1 MKKILKKLLVI
12 SLLLCVCNTAVVFG
26 DIARSIN
33 SIINSSLQQKVV
45 FSIHVVDAKS
55 SKTIYEYQGHNALIP
70 ASNMK
75 IITTA
80 AALEYLGPDYEYVTE
95 IILADSTMVI
105 IGSGDPLLGDSI
117 TDNQNGKTS
126 GWIFDEIETA
136 LKSSN
141 KKDIK
146 DIIVDTSIFDDQ
158 LVHSSWSPKDLN
170 HWYACEV
177 SGLNYNSNCIEITA
191 TNNNGKIKLKVEPDT
206 SFVKIKN
213 QVKPIQSGSGALG
226 SYRQQQINDII
237 VFGKCKK
244 QQGPIKIA
252 IERPSA
258 FFGFLL
264 AEHLANSGISVEG
277 QFIEKSIDSSAETI
291 NLLTYRTKLSAVL
304 ARCNKN
310 SFGLAAES
318 LVKTIAA
325 ENNPYNG
332 NGSWTAGTELISQYL
347 LKLGVEKNEFKI
359 DDGSGLSRNNQLSA
373 NAITTAL
380 TSIYNS
386 YNWNLYMNSL
396 AVGGIDGTIAKYFKE
411 KKYKSRILGK
421 TGYISGV
428 KSLSG
433 ICITNNGDYIFSIL
447 TNSANGNTRTVIN
460 NIAKA
465 IIDEYD

>member
-1 MKKILKKLLVI
+1 MKRNIKKILI
-12 SLLLCVCNTAVVFG
+12 TFLLLCVF
-26 DIARSIN
+26 RSTLTFAELAKQIN
-33 SIINSSLQQKVV
+33 SIINNSLQQKVV
-45 FSIHVVDAKS
+45 FSIHVVNAKS
-55 SKTIYEYQGHNALIP
+55 SKTIYDYQGHNALIP

-95 IILADSTMVI
+95 IVLADDTLAI

-117 TDNQNGKTS
+117 TDTQNGKTS

-141 KKDIK
+141 KNNIK

-158 LVHSSWSPKDLN
+158 LVHNSWPKKDLN
-170 HWYACEV
+170 HWYACEI
-177 SGLNYNSNCIEITA
+177 SGLNYNSNCIEITV
-191 TNNNGKIKLKVEPDT
+191 TNNSGRINLKVEPNT
-206 SFVKIKN
+206 SFIKIKN
-213 QVKPIQSGSGALG
+213 QVKPIQTGKGAFG
-226 SYRQQQINDII
+226 SYRQKNINDII
-237 VFGKCKK
+237 VSGTCRK
-244 QQGPIKIA
+244 QQGPIKVA

-264 AEHLANSGISVEG
+264 AEHLTNSGISVKG
-277 QFIEKSIDSSAETI
+277 QFIEKKIDPDAETKH
-291 NLLTYRTKLSAVL
+291 LLIYRTKLSDVL

-325 ENNPYNG
+325 ESNPYNG
-332 NGSWTAGTELISQYL
+332 NGSWAAGTALISQYL

-359 DDGSGLSRNNQLSA
+359 DDGSGLSRNNKLSA
-373 NAITTAL
+373 NVITIVL
-380 TSIYNS
+380 TSAYNS
-386 YNWNLYMNSL
+386 DNWNLYLNSL
-396 AVGGIDGTIAKYFKE
+396 AVGGVDGTIAKYFKE
-411 KKYKSRILGK
+411 KKYKGRILGK

-428 KSLSG
+428 KSFSG
-433 ICITNNGDYIFSIL
+433 VCITNNGDYVFSIL
-447 TNSANGNTRTVIN
+447 TNNANGNTRTVIN

>member
-1 MKKILKKLLVI
+1 MKRNLKKLLI
-12 SLLLCVCNTAVVFG
+12 IALLVCVCNNAVVFG
-26 DIARSIN
+26 NLARSIN
-33 SIINSSLQQKVV
+33 SIINKSLQQKVV
-45 FSIHVVDAKS
+45 FSIHVVEAKS
-55 SKTIYEYQGHNALIP
+55 SKTIYEYQGHKALIP

-80 AALEYLGPDYEYVTE
+80 AALEYLGPDYEYITE
-95 IILADSTMVI
+95 IFLADDTLVI

-117 TDNQNGKTS
+117 TDTQNGKTS

-141 KKDIK
+141 NENIK
-146 DIIVDTSIFDDQ
+146 NIIVDTSIFDDQ
-158 LVHSSWSPKDLN
+158 LVHSSWPQKDLN

-177 SGLNYNSNCIEITA
+177 SGLNFNSNCIEITA
-191 TNNNGKIKLKVEPDT
+191 TNNSGRINLTMEPNT

-213 QVKPIQSGSGALG
+213 QVKPIQDGSGAIG
-226 SYRQQQINDII
+226 SYRQKQINDIV

-244 QQGPIKIA
+244 KQGPIKVA

-264 AEHLANSGISVEG
+264 AEKLTNSSVSVEG
-277 QFIEKSIDSSAETI
+277 QFIEKKYDSDTETKR
-291 NLLTYRTKLSAVL
+291 LLTYRTKLPDVL

-332 NGSWTAGTELISQYL
+332 YGSWAAGTALISQYL
-347 LKLGVEKNEFKI
+347 LKLGVEKDEFQI
-359 DDGSGLSRNNQLSA
+359 DDGSGLSRNNKLSA
-373 NAITTAL
+373 NSITAVL
-380 TSIYNS
+380 ASVYDS
-386 YNWNLYMNSL
+386 YNWNVFMDSL
-396 AVGGIDGTIAKYFKE
+396 AVGGVDGTIAKYFKE
-411 KKYKSRILGK
+411 KKYKGRILGK

-428 KSLSG
+428 KSFSG
-433 ICITNNGDYIFSIL
+433 VCTTNNGDYIFSIL
-447 TNSANGNTRTVIN
+447 TNNANGNTRPVIN